1 VKNSSPGAK
10 NLSAVLKRFAKSPAP
25 EFPDA
30 GDPVAVLIQSFLLW
44 EATAEDALA
53 AYAAMR
59 DRFVDYNELRV
70 SLPHEIARTLALRD
84 GRALDRCHRLRAV
97 LTDIFKREHA
107 VTLERLS
114 QMGKRELRKYLD
126 ELEGMVPFVAARL
139 ALLCFDSHSIPVD
152 ERLRSRLIEE
162 GIAEPAMDVN
172 ELSGWLSRHVKASQ
186 GPRVHYALQA
196 WSEYP
201 AGKPSARDGAS
212 RSRPGTRTKTTAA
225 RKTGARSGARS
236 GPRPRRAQAES

>member
-1 VKNSSPGAK
+1 VKHSSPGAK

-30 GDPVAVLIQSFLLW
+30 ADPVAVLIQSFFLW
-44 EATAEDALA
+44 EATAAEART
-53 AYAAMR
+53 AYAAMK

-70 SLPHEIARTLALRD
+70 SLPHEIARTLDLRD
-84 GRALDRCHRLRAV
+84 RRALDRCHRLRAV

-114 QMGKRELRKYLD
+114 QLGKRELRKYLD

-152 ERLRSRLIEE
+152 ERLRARLIEE
-162 GIAEPAMDVN
+162 GIAEPGMDLN

-196 WSEYP
+196 WCDCP
-201 AGKPSARDGAS
+201 AVEPSGRDGS
-212 RSRPGTRTKTTAA
+212 PRSRPASRKRAAAA
-225 RKTGARSGARS
+225 RTAGV
-236 GPRPRRAQAES
+236 RPKRA